1 MTRRASKARKLKRIC
16 AATAVAVALL
26 ANADAFA
33 QGGAD
38 AATAV
43 THASRAIKAAVAN
56 NASSATSLTRANGES
71 SVTGEARA
79 IRIGTQTQPACTSL
93 ADNPSVSQASP
104 SLPARPKRIVVLEFM
119 FAEDLAALG
128 ITPVGMADPAYYPVW
143 IGYDEAR
150 LASVPDIGTRQE
162 PSLEAIAAA
171 KPDLILG
178 VGLRHA
184 PIFAAL
190 ERIAPTVL
198 FKYGP
203 NFTEDGARV
212 TQLDWGRKILRTIG
226 CLTDRETAARA
237 IEATVDAGFARDEQ
251 RLAQAGRRGEQVAW
265 LQELGLPD
273 RYWAFTGN
281 STAAGVAH
289 ALGLDLWP
297 AEPTREGT
305 SYVTSEDLL
314 KKPNLTVLFVSAT
327 EPGVPL
333 ATKLDSPIWRFVPAR
348 SAGRVGLVERNIW
361 GFGGPMSALR
371 MADTMTEKLLSLPVP
386 AAGK

>member
-1 MTRRASKARKLKRIC
+1 MWTLPLAVDDERRGNRFAGHFALTRRARKTQQIKRVS

-26 ANADAFA
+26 ANAHAFA
-33 QGGAD
+33 QGGGPGIVHT
-38 AATAV
+38 AAQAQST
-43 THASRAIKAAVAN
+43 
-56 NASSATSLTRANGES
+56 
-71 SVTGEARA
+71 
-79 IRIGTQTQPACTSL
+79 CTSL
-93 ADNPSVSQASP
+93 ADNPGVSQASP

-128 ITPVGMADPAYYPVW
+128 ITPVGMADPEYYPVW
-143 IGYDEAR
+143 IGYDDAR
-150 LASVPDIGTRQE
+150 LASVADIGTRQE

-171 KPDLILG
+171 EPDLILG

-203 NFTEDGARV
+203 NFSEDGARV

-226 CLTDRETAARA
+226 CLTGREEAARA
-237 IEATVDAGFARDEQ
+237 VEAKVDAGFARDAQ
-251 RLAQAGRRGEQVAW
+251 RLAQGGRRGVQVAW

-289 ALGLDLWP
+289 VLGLELWP

-371 MADTMTEKLLSLPVP
+371 MADTMTEKLLSLPAP
-386 AAGK
+386 ATGK

>member
-1 MTRRASKARKLKRIC
+1 M
-16 AATAVAVALL
+16 AVVLL
-26 ANADAFA
+26 THSHAFA
-33 QGGAD
+33 QGSGASS
-38 AATAV
+38 V
-43 THASRAIKAAVAN
+43 RESSE
-56 NASSATSLTRANGES
+56 SSATSAALALRTS
-71 SVTGEARA
+71 
-79 IRIGTQTQPACTSL
+79 TQAQQICASL
-93 ADNPSVSQASP
+93 ADNPAVSQASP

-128 ITPVGMADPAYYPVW
+128 ITPVGMADPEYYPVW
-143 IGYDEAR
+143 IGYDDVR
-150 LASVPDIGTRQE
+150 LASVADIGTRQE

-203 NFTEDGARV
+203 NFSDDGARV

-226 CLTDRETAARA
+226 CLTGREEAARA
-237 IEATVDAGFARDEQ
+237 VEAKVDAGFARDAQ

-289 ALGLDLWP
+289 ALGLELWP

-314 KKPNLTVLFVSAT
+314 KKSNLTVLFVSAT

-371 MADTMTEKLLSLPVP
+371 MADTMTEKLLSLPAP
-386 AAGK
+386 ATGK

>member
-1 MTRRASKARKLKRIC
+1 MTSATPSAPRSRREKKGTCFRQLCANAVM
-16 AATAVAVALL
+16 AATLL
-26 ANADAFA
+26 SNAHAFA
-33 QGGAD
+33 QGSGS
-38 AATAV
+38 AAGTTGPIQLTA
-43 THASRAIKAAVAN
+43 AQAQP
-56 NASSATSLTRANGES
+56 
-71 SVTGEARA
+71 
-79 IRIGTQTQPACTSL
+79 QTCKRL
-93 ADNPSVSQASP
+93 AGNPIVSQASP
-104 SLPARPKRIVVLEFM
+104 SLPAQPKRIVVLEFM
-119 FAEDLAALG
+119 FAEDLAAVG
-128 ITPVGMADPAYYPVW
+128 ITPVGMADPEYYPVW
-143 IGYDEAR
+143 IGYDNAR

-203 NFTEDGARV
+203 NFTEDGAHV
-212 TQLDWGRKILRTIG
+212 TQLDWSRKILRTIG
-226 CLTDRETAARA
+226 CLTGREDAARA
-237 IEATVDAGFARDEQ
+237 VEAKVDAGFARDAQ
-251 RLAQAGRRGEQVAW
+251 RLAEAGRGGEQVAW

-289 ALGLDLWP
+289 ALGLNLWP
-297 AEPTREGT
+297 AEATREGT
-305 SYVTSEDLL
+305 AYVSSEDLL
-314 KKPNLTVLFVSAT
+314 KKPKLTVLFVTAT
-327 EPGVPL
+327 EKGVPL

-371 MADTMTEKLLSLPVP
+371 LADTMTDTLLSLPAPGVN
-386 AAGK
+386 KQ

>member
-1 MTRRASKARKLKRIC
+1 MTPMTPMTPWSHRTKKTLCFRRLCIS
-16 AATAVAVALL
+16 VAVAATLFSNSS
-26 ANADAFA
+26 AHA
-33 QGGAD
+33 QGSGSVAPS
-38 AATAV
+38 AGTSHPVHTNTAQ
-43 THASRAIKAAVAN
+43 AQQ
-56 NASSATSLTRANGES
+56 
-71 SVTGEARA
+71 
-79 IRIGTQTQPACTSL
+79 QTCTPL
-93 ADNPSVSQASP
+93 ADNPIVSQASP
-104 SLPARPKRIVVLEFM
+104 SLPAQPKRIVVLEFM
-119 FAEDLAALG
+119 FAEDLAAIG
-128 ITPVGMADPAYYPVW
+128 ITPVGMADPEYYPVW
-143 IGYDEAR
+143 IGYDNAR
-150 LASVPDIGTRQE
+150 LATVPDIGTRQE

-203 NFTEDGARV
+203 NFSEDGARV

-226 CLTDRETAARA
+226 CLTGREEAARA
-237 IEATVDAGFARDEQ
+237 VEAKVDAGFARDSQ
-251 RLAQAGRRGEQVAW
+251 RLADAGRRGGQVAW

-289 ALGLDLWP
+289 ALGLNLWP
-297 AEPTREGT
+297 AEATREGT
-305 SYVTSEDLL
+305 AYVSSEDLL
-314 KKPNLTVLFVSAT
+314 KKPKLTVLFVSAT
-327 EPGVPL
+327 ETDVPL

-348 SAGRVGLVERNIW
+348 SAGRVGLVKRNIW

-371 MADTMTEKLLSLPVP
+371 LADTMTDTLLSLPPP
-386 AAGK
+386 AVKK

>member
-1 MTRRASKARKLKRIC
+1 LTSRARSPQRFKRVG
-16 AATAVAVALL
+16 AAIAAAAVLL
-26 ANADAFA
+26 AHAHAFA
-33 QGGAD
+33 QNSEAKAVR
-38 AATAV
+38 AAAP
-43 THASRAIKAAVAN
+43 AR
-56 NASSATSLTRANGES
+56 SS
-71 SVTGEARA
+71 
-79 IRIGTQTQPACTSL
+79 CTPL
-93 ADNPSVSQASP
+93 ADNPIVSQASP
-104 SLPARPKRIVVLEFM
+104 SLPTQPTRIVVLEFM

-128 ITPVGMADPAYYPVW
+128 LTPVGMADPGYYPVW

-212 TQLDWGRKILRTIG
+212 TQLDWSRKILRTIG
-226 CLTDRETAARA
+226 CLTGREAAA
-237 IEATVDAGFARDEQ
+237 HAVEAQVDAGFARDAQ
-251 RLAQAGRRGEQVAW
+251 RLAQAGRQGEQVAW

-281 STAAGVAH
+281 STAAGVAQ
-289 ALGLDLWP
+289 ALGLELWP
-297 AEPTREGT
+297 AAPTREGT

-314 KKPNLTVLFVSAT
+314 KQPKLTVMFVSAT

-333 ATKLDSPIWRFVPAR
+333 ASKLDSPIWRFVPAR

-371 MADTMTEKLLSLPVP
+371 MADTMTETLLALPAP
-386 AAGK
+386 SASK

>member
-1 MTRRASKARKLKRIC
+1 MWTLPPAIDDERCGNRIAGRFALTPSAPWSRRTKKTPFFRQLCVS
-16 AATAVAVALL
+16 VAVAATLFS
-26 ANADAFA
+26 NSYAFA
-33 QGGAD
+33 QGSGSAAPPAD
-38 AATAV
+38 TSHPV
-43 THASRAIKAAVAN
+43 HASTIQAQQ
-56 NASSATSLTRANGES
+56 
-71 SVTGEARA
+71 
-79 IRIGTQTQPACTSL
+79 QTCTPL
-93 ADNPSVSQASP
+93 ADNPIVSQASP
-104 SLPARPKRIVVLEFM
+104 SLPAQPKRIVVLEFM
-119 FAEDLAALG
+119 FAEDLAAVG
-128 ITPVGMADPAYYPVW
+128 ITPVGMADPEYYPVW
-143 IGYDEAR
+143 IGYDNAR
-150 LASVPDIGTRQE
+150 LATVPDIGTRQE

-203 NFTEDGARV
+203 NFSEDGARV

-226 CLTDRETAARA
+226 CLTGREEAARA
-237 IEATVDAGFARDEQ
+237 VEAKVDAGFARDAQ
-251 RLAQAGRRGEQVAW
+251 RLAEAGRSAEQVAW

-289 ALGLDLWP
+289 ALGLNLWP
-297 AEPTREGT
+297 AEATREGT
-305 SYVTSEDLL
+305 AYVSSEDLL
-314 KKPNLTVLFVSAT
+314 KKPKLTVLFVSAT
-327 EPGVPL
+327 ETDVPL

-371 MADTMTEKLLSLPVP
+371 LADTMTDTLLSLPAP
-386 AAGK
+386 AVKK